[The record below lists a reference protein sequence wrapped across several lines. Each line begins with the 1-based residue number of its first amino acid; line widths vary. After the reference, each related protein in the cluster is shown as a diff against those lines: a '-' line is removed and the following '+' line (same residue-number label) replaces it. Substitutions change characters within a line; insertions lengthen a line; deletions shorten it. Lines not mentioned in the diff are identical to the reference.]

1 MFEKIKL
8 FFAMRAANKIIE
20 NRGKKLS
27 TDKIKEIKEMRLAGF
42 KYKDIA
48 KKLNVSMDTVLEI
61 YQERKINGYQ

>member
-8 FFAMRAANKIIE
+8 FFAMRAAKNIIE

-48 KKLNVSMDTVLEI
+48 KKLNVSMDTVWK
-61 YQERKINGYQ
+61 YTKKGK

>member
-8 FFAMRAANKIIE
+8 FFATRAANKIIE

-48 KKLNVSMDTVLEI
+48 KKLNVSMDTVWK
-61 YQERKINGYQ
+61 YTKKGK

>member
-8 FFAMRAANKIIE
+8 FFFFFSANKIIE

-48 KKLNVSMDTVLEI
+48 KKLNVSMDTVWK
-61 YQERKINGYQ
+61 YTKKGK

>member
-8 FFAMRAANKIIE
+8 FFAMRAAKKIIE

-48 KKLNVSMDTVLEI
+48 KKLKVSMDTI
-61 YQERKINGYQ
+61 WKYTKKGK

>member
-48 KKLNVSMDTVLEI
+48 KKLNVSMDTVWK
-61 YQERKINGYQ
+61 YTKKGK

>member
-8 FFAMRAANKIIE
+8 FFAMRAAKKIIE

-48 KKLNVSMDTVLEI
+48 KKLNVSMDTVWK
-61 YQERKINGYQ
+61 YTKKGK

>member
-20 NRGKKLS
+20 NSGKKLS

-48 KKLNVSMDTVLEI
+48 KKLNVSMDTVWK
-61 YQERKINGYQ
+61 YTKKGK

>member
-8 FFAMRAANKIIE
+8 FFAMRAAKKIIE
-20 NRGKKLS
+20 NRGKKLP

-48 KKLNVSMDTVLEI
+48 KKLNVSMDTVWK
-61 YQERKINGYQ
+61 YTKKGK

>member
-20 NRGKKLS
+20 NHGKKLS

-48 KKLNVSMDTVLEI
+48 KKLNVSMDTVWK
-61 YQERKINGYQ
+61 YTKKGK

>member
-1 MFEKIKL
+1 
-8 FFAMRAANKIIE
+8 MRAANKIIE

-48 KKLNVSMDTVLEI
+48 KKLNVSMDTVWK
-61 YQERKINGYQ
+61 YTKKGK

>member
-8 FFAMRAANKIIE
+8 FFAMRAAKKIIE
-20 NRGKKLS
+20 NRGKKLP

-48 KKLNVSMDTVLEI
+48 KKLKVSMDTVWK
-61 YQERKINGYQ
+61 YTKKGK